1 MRKTLF
7 VLLTLAATLHVSAQK
22 YAGAWTITPKA
33 GANLATM
40 NSFTYGSV
48 NYWTIEPKW
57 KVGLVAGV
65 ETEWQM
71 TQRSGFSF
79 GVLYAQ
85 QGCRWGHVDNE
96 RKDMKLTTHCL
107 NFPVLA
113 NFYVLPGLAVKA
125 GLQFGYSLSNRVSY
139 NQMATDVMNQNNTE
153 KKLWERESYNDD
165 NVKKFDLSIPVG
177 LSYNF
182 YDVVFDLRYN
192 FGLNSMHESINGVH
206 NHMVMLTIGS
216 CIEL

>member
-1 MRKTLF
+1 MR
-7 VLLTLAATLHVSAQK
+7 LTGQTYV
-22 YAGAWTITPKA
+22 GGWTITPKI

-40 NSFTYGSV
+40 NSFTFSTE

-71 TQRSGFSF
+71 TQRTGISF
-79 GVLYAQ
+79 GVFYAQ
-85 QGCRWGHVDNE
+85 QGCRWGHVDNL

-107 NFPVLA
+107 NLPVLS
-113 NFYVLPGLAVKA
+113 NFYVLPKLALKA
-125 GLQFGYSLSNRVSY
+125 GVQFGYSVSNRVSY
-139 NQMATDVMNQNNTE
+139 NEMASEVMNQNNTDD
-153 KKLWERESYNDD
+153 KLWERRSYNDD
-165 NVKKFDLSIPVG
+165 NINKFDVSIPVG
-177 LSYNF
+177 VSYNF

-192 FGLNSMHESINGVH
+192 FGLNSMHKSISGVH
-206 NHMVMLTIGS
+206 NHMIMLTIGS